1 MATKEYNV
9 IISDRAASELK
20 NHIAFLARVAPDA
33 AKRLHKELI
42 SEIESL
48 AFMPK
53 SFPWL
58 YHELLPKNKYRKKIF
73 VDISNQRQYGLFGL
87 YFGLQTRLRQ
97 FTLII
102 KI

>member
-48 AFMPK
+48 AFMPE

-58 YHELLPKNKYRKKIF
+58 YHAAKRYLLIY
-73 VDISNQRQYGLFGL
+73 Q
-87 YFGLQTRLRQ
+87 
-97 FTLII
+97 I
-102 KI
+102 KGNTVYLDYILDCRRDYANLLC

>member
-1 MATKEYNV
+1 MANKEYNV
-9 IISDRAASELK
+9 IISDRAASELR

-48 AFMPK
+48 AFMPE

-58 YHELLPKNKYRKKIF
+58 YHELLPKNKYRKKLAAKRYLLIYQIKGNT
-73 VDISNQRQYGLFGL
+73 VYLDYILDC
-87 YFGLQTRLRQ
+87 RLDYRN
-97 FTLII
+97 LL
-102 KI
+102 

>member
-1 MATKEYNV
+1 MANKEYNV
-9 IISDRAASELK
+9 IISDRAASELR

-48 AFMPK
+48 AFMPE

-58 YHELLPKNKYRKKIF
+58 YHELLPKNKY
-73 VDISNQRQYGLFGL
+73 L
-87 YFGLQTRLRQ
+87 
-97 FTLII
+97 LIYQI
-102 KI
+102 KGNTVYLDYILDCRRDYRNLL